1 MKSEEAR
8 KAGSVSGADP
18 VATAVS
24 LEELVANLAPIGTFA
39 GTNDFVVRIRNGKPI
54 AANTGDQGGGQN

>member
-8 KAGSVSGADP
+8 KVWSVSGPDT

-54 AANTGDQGGGQN
+54 AASTGDQGGGQN